1 MNRINVLDPVTSNK
15 IAAGEVVERPFS
27 VVKELIENSIDA
39 NAKNIIIE
47 IEDGGQKRI
56 KITDDGTGIHPDD
69 LEKAFFPHATSKIS
83 VIDDIFKIKT
93 MGFRGEALA
102 SIAAVTRLNM
112 KSRINTSDFGKE
124 ISISGGRTDFIKEA
138 GCNVGTSIEVSDI
151 FYNVPARQ
159 KFLKSSQREASL
171 ITDIV
176 ERLAIANNKVSFKLI
191 NNGKEVL
198 HTYSSN
204 NLIDIIRN
212 IYGKNTCENLYEIE
226 SHSDIASLY
235 GFIGNSE
242 LSRGSRNNQSIFV
255 NKRYI
260 KNKLITTAVENAY
273 KSFITINKFPFFILF
288 IDIYPEL
295 VDVNVHPTK
304 TEVKFNNDREIYKIV
319 FDAVHKTLRDN
330 LKNSFSIDTNELDVK
345 NESIELPQDNKIQI
359 ELPIDLH
366 SDLDMKNSIIREPV
380 TFSASEYT
388 SKANPQNNYASNTN
402 IEPKVYDSREANIPQ
417 AKAMTAKL
425 PSLSIIG
432 QFNRTYII
440 AEAQDNLFII
450 DQHAAHE
457 KVLFEKYM
465 NEIKTGTVS
474 SQILLT
480 PIVVEMSSDD
490 FSYYNESKD
499 LFEKSGFNI
508 DLFGDNTISIR
519 EVPMFLGKPNIK
531 NLFNDILDNIKNL
544 GSGKT
549 TEVKYDVIATK
560 ACKAAVKAYD
570 KLSMEEMNYLIE
582 QMSYSEDPYTCPHGR
597 PTIIKITL
605 NELEKKFKRII

>member
-112 KSRINTSDFGKE
+112 KSRINTSDLGKE
-124 ISISGGRTDFIKEA
+124 ISISGGMTDFIKEA

-260 KNKLITTAVENAY
+260 KNKLIATAVENAY

-330 LKNSFSIDTNELDVK
+330 LKNSFSIDTNDLDTK

-380 TFSASEYT
+380 TFSASEYI

-432 QFNRTYII
+432 QFNRTYIL

-560 ACKAAVKAYD
+560 ACKAAVKAHD

-605 NELEKKFKRII
+605 NELEKKFKRIM